1 MRKEIKQLLVT
12 GMMALLLAGCG
23 GGAAS
28 SSTDTSVAAET
39 EQAVSNDVIGDHLVA
54 AKDGVVTMPGVTF
67 TLPEDLV
74 ADGVGIAG
82 WERINFETVYGR
94 IWLSNPDEDL
104 ISQVSHP
111 GIFEF
116 MGIPADKSL
125 DDFMADQHT
134 DPNGPS
140 PDVIKQIYVD
150 LGSNGTFHYFALD
163 MSKAEELLPG
173 ASDQQRQQ
181 WLDSDVDEGRMNRA
195 LELIGRFDEYLGC
208 FEATELKL
216 PKMQKASD
224 IDTAKLANLTLQD
237 LDGKPVKLA
246 HAFAKNKLTMIDI
259 WKTDCTV
266 CVEGMPSVE
275 ELSKEY
281 ADQGF
286 GVLSVCVDVVDND
299 GSIDDDILYD
309 AQDIVKTAGTTYPTV
324 LAGKEFR
331 DLIDVVSTPTIL
343 YVDSQGNIV
352 DGPTRGSYPKD
363 MTAQIIEGNLAKV
376 Q

>member
-1 MRKEIKQLLVT
+1 MREEIKKLIVA
-12 GMMALLLAGCG
+12 GMTALLLAGCG

-28 SSTDTSVAAET
+28 PSTDAPVAAET
-39 EQAVSNDVIGDHLVA
+39 EQAVANAVVGDHLVA

-67 TLPEDLV
+67 TLPEDL
-74 ADGVGIAG
+74 ADEAGIAG
-82 WERINFETVYGR
+82 WERISFETVYGR

-150 LGSNGTFHYFALD
+150 LGSNGTFHYFAFD
-163 MSKAEELLPG
+163 MNKAEELLPG

-195 LELIGRFDEYLGC
+195 LELMGRLDEFVGC
-208 FEATELKL
+208 FKTTELKL
-216 PKMQKASD
+216 PKIQKASD
-224 IDTAKLANLTLQD
+224 IDVSKLAGLTLQD

-246 HAFAKNKLTMIDI
+246 DVFARNKLTMIDI

-266 CVEGMPSVE
+266 CIEDMPS
-275 ELSKEY
+275 
-281 ADQGF
+281 
-286 GVLSVCVDVVDND
+286 
-299 GSIDDDILYD
+299 
-309 AQDIVKTAGTTYPTV
+309 
-324 LAGKEFR
+324 
-331 DLIDVVSTPTIL
+331 
-343 YVDSQGNIV
+343 
-352 DGPTRGSYPKD
+352 
-363 MTAQIIEGNLAKV
+363 M
-376 Q
+376 